1 MGEKDKNKDKDWL
14 DQRYVLKRKGFTLVM
29 EELKQGIIAKVTKV
43 KRYNN
48 RAKQFHDNRNFQ
60 INQEDLFK
68 ILEGKEERTKPPNAE
83 DAAAFSKGIWSTK
96 VEHKQDAEWIN
107 KAKENMP
114 SKKQNTVKITKDD
127 VETKLKSMPD
137 WNGSGPDKI
146 HGFWLRSFKA
156 VHEVQ
161 VTVLNECIEEGDVPG
176 WLVEVR
182 TVLMLK
188 DSKKGTEMGNYRP
201 LACLNMIW
209 KLLTG
214 IIIGETYDHSQKNNY
229 YQKNKKEV
237 EESTKGRKINL
248 GYKDAYCKIAG
259 KERMARK
266 NMALVD
272 CNKAYDMSPTHGS

>member
-29 EELKQGIIAKVTKV
+29 EELKQGIIAKATKV

-68 ILEGKEERTKPPNAE
+68 ILEGKE
-83 DAAAFSKGIWSTK
+83 WSTK
-96 VEHKQDAEWIN
+96 VQHKQDAEWIN

-127 VETKLKSMPD
+127 VKRKLKSMLD
-137 WNGSGPDKI
+137 WKGSGPDKI
-146 HGFWLRSFKA
+146 QGFWLKSFKA
-156 VHEVQ
+156 VHEVL
-161 VTVLNECIEEGDVPG
+161 VAVLNECIEEGDVPG

-209 KLLTG
+209 KFLTG
-214 IIIGETYDHSQKNNY
+214 IIIDEKYDHSQKNNY

>member
-14 DQRYVLKRKGFTLVM
+14 DQRFVLKRKGFALVM
-29 EELKQGIIAKVTKV
+29 EELKQGITAKVTKV

-48 RAKQFHDNRNFQ
+48 TGKQFHDNRNFQ
-60 INQEDLFK
+60 INQEDFFK
-68 ILEGKEERTKPPNAE
+68 ILEGKEERTKPPNVE
-83 DAAAFSKGIWSTK
+83 DAAVFSQGIWSIK
-96 VEHKQDAEWIN
+96 VEHKQDTESIN
-107 KAKENMP
+107 KAKENTP

-127 VETKLKSMPD
+127 VKRKLKSMPD
-137 WNGSGPDKI
+137 WKGSGPDKI
-146 HGFWLRSFKA
+146 QGLWLKSFKA
-156 VHEVQ
+156 VHEVL

-182 TVLMLK
+182 TVLVVK

-201 LACLNMIW
+201 LACINMIW
-209 KLLTG
+209 KFLTG
-214 IIIGETYDHSQKNNY
+214 IIIDETYDHSQKNNY

-266 NMALVD
+266 SMALVD
-272 CNKAYDMSPTHGS
+272 CNKAYDMSPIHGS